1 MWEELYRRHYPE
13 LLKYCIAACR
23 DRELAED
30 LAQETF
36 LKALQ
41 NPDTMED
48 LGPSQ
53 RRAWLFR
60 TMKNLFCDR
69 YRRAVLES
77 QHLQTMDADAA
88 YTDPGIQRVE
98 NEQVLSALAPEDRV
112 LFRLRYIEDYNATEI
127 SEMLGI
133 PTGTIRS
140 RLSRCRKLLKES
152 MKI

>member
-1 MWEELYRRHYPE
+1 MWEELYARHYPE
-13 LLKYCIAACR
+13 LLKYCTAACR

-30 LAQETF
+30 LVQETF

-41 NPDTMED
+41 NPDTIED

-60 TMKNLFCDR
+60 TMKNLFVDR

-77 QHLQTMDADAA
+77 QHLQTVETDAVIS
-88 YTDPGIQRVE
+88 DPGMEQVE
-98 NEQVLSALAPEDRV
+98 NEQVLLALDQEDRV
-112 LFRLRYIEDYNATEI
+112 LFQLRYMEDYNATEI
-127 SEMLGI
+127 SEILGL
-133 PTGTIRS
+133 PAGTVRS
-140 RLSRCRKLLKES
+140 RLSRCRKQLKES

>member
-1 MWEELYRRHYPE
+1 MWEELYERHYTE
-13 LLKYCIAACR
+13 LLKYCMAACR

-30 LAQETF
+30 LVQETF

-41 NPDTMED
+41 NPDTVED

-60 TMKNLFCDR
+60 TMKNLFVDR

-77 QHLQTMDADAA
+77 QHLQTMDPDAA
-88 YTDPGIQRVE
+88 YSDPGLDRVE
-98 NEQVLSALAPEDRV
+98 NERVLSTLAPEDRV

-140 RLSRCRKLLKES
+140 RLSRCRKQLKES
-152 MKI
+152 MKV